1 MARLADFDDLFA
13 TASARKGGAAAF
25 EEMLPQVKPPAEL
38 AAIPDDRWLS
48 QMAKCIFQAGFNW
61 KVVDSKWPG
70 FEEAFE
76 GFDPSRWSLM
86 SDDDLDRLLKDT
98 RVVRHARKLTSVGEN
113 AVFLRDLAEEHGS
126 AARFFADWPDE
137 DYVGLLGI
145 LKKRGSRLG
154 GATGQYFLRF
164 MGKDSFITGGD
175 VVKALIREG
184 VVDKPPSSQRD
195 MARVQEAFNHWAA
208 QSGRPMAQISRTLAC
223 TVE

>member
-1 MARLADFDDLFA
+1 MSELQEFEALFA
-13 TASARKGGAAAF
+13 MAAGRKGGAAAF
-25 EEMLPQVKPPAEL
+25 EETLPTVKPADEL

-48 QMAKCIFQAGFNW
+48 MMARCVFQAGFNW
-61 KVVDSKWPG
+61 KVVDQKWPG

-76 GFDPSRWSLM
+76 GFDPGRWSLM

-98 RVVRHARKLTSVGEN
+98 RVVRHAKKLASVGEN
-113 AVFLRDLAEEHGS
+113 AIFVRDLAAEHGS
-126 AARFFADWPDE
+126 AARFFADWPDT
-137 DYVGLLGI
+137 DYVGLLTV

-154 GATGQYFLRF
+154 GNTGQYFLRF
-164 MGKDSFITGGD
+164 MGKDSFMLGGD

-184 VVDKPPSSQRD
+184 IVDKQPSSQKD
-195 MARVQEAFNHWAA
+195 LARVQEAFNEWAA